1 MGVYAEV
8 HKNHAA
14 INTLIMTIKKRICY
28 MERLKSHDP
37 NTIKSLIESRIR
49 VEKIRRKEIRKKQQ
63 VNGTLYRS
71 LNHLQEY
78 PEPQTKKNQ
87 EKNSYTISS
96 QFL

>member
-1 MGVYAEV
+1 MGVNPQV

-49 VEKIRRKEIRKKQQ
+49 VEKYAEKMSGKITSKWDAI
-63 VNGTLYRS
+63 
-71 LNHLQEY
+71 QEF
-78 PEPQTKKNQ
+78 EPP
-87 EKNSYTISS
+87 SRVHRAPD
-96 QFL
+96 